1 MFVEIGYMI
10 VNKKILIDNYDNQN
24 SSINKLIDILSKK
37 KKANYYVNDTGYLS
51 ISDQKRLKLTNNYF

>member
-1 MFVEIGYMI
+1 MI

-37 KKANYYVNDTGYLS
+37 QANYYINDTGYLS
-51 ISDQKRLKLTNNYF
+51 ISDQKRLKLTNNYFKKKI